1 MNTSNLKAKIQY
13 FFDEA
18 ECNYNIQNIIDYVS
32 ALNLTLSD
40 KGSYRPKFFT
50 DTYKYSCMDVNYD
63 KFQKIKFP
71 EILNVTFIM
80 DGLVRSNVVQCN
92 DKNYIICNNE
102 YIIIDEEAYSQVENV
117 NEILNSKIKEL
128 KELHEEVDLIDV
140 SENFMKFKTDNSY
153 IFTSNSTDKKYIVD
167 LNSKMVEFEKY
178 IILYNNNINILN
190 TFDFSLQCFNSK
202 KEVVS
207 FIKDKVDKF
216 EFLRLL
222 KLFNQNKQPE
232 YA

>member
-1 MNTSNLKAKIQY
+1 MNMSNLKAKIQY

-18 ECNYNIQNIIDYVS
+18 ECNYNVQNIIDYIS

-50 DTYKYSCMDVNYD
+50 DTYKYSCLDVDYD
-63 KFQKIKFP
+63 KFQKINFP
-71 EILNVTFIM
+71 EILNTTFIM
-80 DGLVRSNVVQCN
+80 DGLVRSNVVQCDN
-92 DKNYIICNNE
+92 KNYIVCNNE
-102 YIIIDEEAYSQVENV
+102 YIIIDEEAYNQVENV
-117 NEILNSKIKEL
+117 ILNSKIKEL
-128 KELHEEVDLIDV
+128 RDADLVDV

-153 IFTSNSTDKKYIVD
+153 IFTSNTTDKKYVVD
-167 LNSKMVEFEKY
+167 LNTKMVEFEKY
-178 IILYNNNINILN
+178 IILYNNINNINNIIVLN
-190 TFDFSLQCFNSK
+190 TFDFNSKCFNSK
-202 KEVVS
+202 KEVVN

-232 YA
+232 FA

>member
-1 MNTSNLKAKIQY
+1 M
-13 FFDEA
+13 
-18 ECNYNIQNIIDYVS
+18 
-32 ALNLTLSD
+32 
-40 KGSYRPKFFT
+40 
-50 DTYKYSCMDVNYD
+50 
-63 KFQKIKFP
+63 
-71 EILNVTFIM
+71 
-80 DGLVRSNVVQCN
+80 
-92 DKNYIICNNE
+92 
-102 YIIIDEEAYSQVENV
+102 
-117 NEILNSKIKEL
+117 
-128 KELHEEVDLIDV
+128 HEEVDLIDV